1 MSLFWACLLL
11 RITLHQV
18 VINKCSSEAPE
29 SYYRFC
35 VVFGVVVDVVD
46 VVIVIIVV
54 IVVIVVVVN
63 VVVVALLDVTDH
75 IIISCGP

>member
-11 RITLHQV
+11 LITLHQV
-18 VINKCSSEAPE
+18 VINKCSSEAPK
-29 SYYRFC
+29 SYYRVC

-54 IVVIVVVVN
+54 IVV
-63 VVVVALLDVTDH
+63 VVALLDVSDH
-75 IIISCGP
+75 ITSSCVNKC